1 MHEYDVLIENALV
14 VDENAF
20 VPPIKK
26 DRQQVA
32 ARMFRLQL
40 LCIIIVNILCEA
52 MVMDHATSILKT
64 LYFCSEITSMKMLV
78 AVVTVVTWKVTQKV
92 PK

>member
-1 MHEYDVLIENALV
+1 MDVFVHEYDVLRENAFV

-40 LCIIIVNILCEA
+40 LYIIIANI
-52 MVMDHATSILKT
+52 
-64 LYFCSEITSMKMLV
+64 
-78 AVVTVVTWKVTQKV
+78 
-92 PK
+92 